1 LLQPPE
7 LINVPPVTVA
17 LFPWKLIAFDPVA
30 LLAREQLLALI
41 EVLPAKPNPPLFAKT
56 QAFPFAFTNATAV
69 SVMVGSA
76 AKKSPENMRDG
87 VRLIAAL
94 IALPVPLAVKVFEA
108 EL

>member
-1 LLQPPE
+1 
-7 LINVPPVTVA
+7 
-17 LFPWKLIAFDPVA
+17 
-30 LLAREQLLALI
+30 
-41 EVLPAKPNPPLFAKT
+41 
-56 QAFPFAFTNATAV
+56 
-69 SVMVGSA
+69 MVGSA